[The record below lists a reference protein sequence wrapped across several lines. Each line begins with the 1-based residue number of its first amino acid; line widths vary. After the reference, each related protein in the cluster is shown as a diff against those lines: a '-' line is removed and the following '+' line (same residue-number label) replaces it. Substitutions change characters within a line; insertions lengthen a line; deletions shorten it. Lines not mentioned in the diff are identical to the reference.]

1 VVRQKYRHCDVA
13 TFYDSSPFQKFKSQ
27 WERNS
32 AVQRCAYLIGRYE
45 FVENNLTQKKTVST
59 SFKAVDAESK
69 LMAAKIYALYEPP
82 QKGDGR
88 GVKLV
93 KDHNEKLVDSVV
105 AACNMKRIGMVYTTL
120 PRGGKKYDGDIFMSG
135 REIFNSARLQEKYK
149 NPNTG
154 FSKFVSLICHIGAK
168 EAQCFQISD
177 QGVAMIKNGL
187 ISAGTTSL
195 TDDKLDN
202 YGFMKVNVPPPK
214 MYVPGV
220 VNENK
225 EIKQGDH
232 FAPDAVLVNVIATA
246 AKKQEHLFNFVHF
259 PSAQSAT
266 IDQVRQHLMHHK
278 DKELHVALSDF
289 NLLVYLTKV
298 IDPELVVQ
306 IAKHVVAKKR
316 MNSDLVRKIKQQI
329 KVNVPGY

>member
-1 VVRQKYRHCDVA
+1 
-13 TFYDSSPFQKFKSQ
+13 
-27 WERNS
+27 
-32 AVQRCAYLIGRYE
+32 
-45 FVENNLTQKKTVST
+45 
-59 SFKAVDAESK
+59 
-69 LMAAKIYALYEPP
+69 MLY
-82 QKGDGR
+82 Q
-88 GVKLV
+88 
-93 KDHNEKLVDSVV
+93 
-105 AACNMKRIGMVYTTL
+105 
-120 PRGGKKYDGDIFMSG
+120 
-135 REIFNSARLQEKYK
+135 
-149 NPNTG
+149 
-154 FSKFVSLICHIGAK
+154 
-168 EAQCFQISD
+168 
-177 QGVAMIKNGL
+177 
-187 ISAGTTSL
+187 
-195 TDDKLDN
+195 LDN

-266 IDQVRQHLMHHK
+266 IDQVRQHLLHHK

-298 IDPELVVQ
+298 IDPALVTQ

-316 MNSDLVRKIKQQI
+316 MNSDLVRKIKQQL